1 MPKSIPALSLLAVV
15 SFLAQPCFAA
25 RWQAVGRPSD
35 GSLALAYIY
44 LDSIHRDGDFRVATF
59 LTVYLHAI
67 TNKHGYKYDRI
78 AQQTAF
84 DCENHGFALVSTI
97 GYRAGKEA
105 GKSSGNGTD
114 WKANLVALPKDV
126 YSTRAFDITCNAP
139 LAPTPEPPPSAADD
153 PATADLPATPTPEY

>member
-67 TNKHGYKYDRI
+67 TN
-78 AQQTAF
+78 
-84 DCENHGFALVSTI
+84 L
-97 GYRAGKEA
+97 
-105 GKSSGNGTD
+105 
-114 WKANLVALPKDV
+114 
-126 YSTRAFDITCNAP
+126 
-139 LAPTPEPPPSAADD
+139 
-153 PATADLPATPTPEY
+153 

>member
-1 MPKSIPALSLLAVV
+1 MNQAVPALSLLVA

-35 GSLALAYIY
+35 GSLALAYID

-59 LTVYLHAI
+59 LTVYLNTV
-67 TNKHGYKYDRI
+67 TNKQGYKFDRI
-78 AQQTAF
+78 AQETAF

-97 GYRAGKEA
+97 GYRAGKQA

-114 WKANLVALPKDV
+114 WKANVMALPKDV

-139 LAPTPEPPPSAADD
+139 LAPSPEPPPSAADD
-153 PATADLPATPTPEY
+153 PATVDLPATPTPEY